1 MTLLK
6 ICGIREPEH
15 ALVAEESGANFL
27 GFVFVPGVRRQLSHL
42 EGKRIIDTYRKNR
55 ISSKP
60 KIVGLFAN
68 QPVETVNY
76 IAKLCGLDMVQ
87 LCGDETIDYLNRIN
101 TPIIRQIKVG
111 TIGDTNKII
120 SDVAATVDRVVENG
134 HSVSLDSHQEGTLG
148 GTGRTFDWSIAKEIA
163 KHHNFLLAG
172 GLNPDNI
179 DGALDKVDPWGVDVS
194 SGVETNGIKDI
205 DKIIDFAR
213 RVHDH

>member
-76 IAKLCGLDMVQ
+76 IAKFCGLDMVQ